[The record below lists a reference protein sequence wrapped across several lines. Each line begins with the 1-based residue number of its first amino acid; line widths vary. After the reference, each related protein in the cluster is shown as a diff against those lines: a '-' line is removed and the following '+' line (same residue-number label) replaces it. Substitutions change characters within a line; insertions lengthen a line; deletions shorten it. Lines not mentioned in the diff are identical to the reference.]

1 MPHVLSKIDIR
12 FHNISSCHIICF
24 YKSQTSIFQQPEL
37 NVQNPAFQFSSTV
50 ELAHSKGG
58 HMWGRFRMEREN
70 GSTFDVAIPT
80 VVLESFDERNAGN
93 IEKSVE

>member
-1 MPHVLSKIDIR
+1 MNQAHGHGVIGK
-12 FHNISSCHIICF
+12 
-24 YKSQTSIFQQPEL
+24 QPEL
-37 NVQNPAFQFSSTV
+37 NIHTPAFQFSSTV

-80 VVLESFDERNAGN
+80 VVLESFDEKNAGN
-93 IEKSVE
+93 MEKSAE